1 MKRMLLIGALTVG
14 ASLTTAQAAEAKGYI
29 SAIRVCGPSGCATV
43 HHPRAAMQRFGM
55 DMLSDTGRHAERPPL
70 LPYYRLRFLPSYE
83 VPNSDAF
90 YIPGAKV
97 ICTDGGCI
105 QVRRGLVPA
114 LSAAAANVGAFTPR
128 ISSVTVGDRPRADRA
143 RFAILFNQRPGAAA
157 VDRGVAEPSLLGHRQ
172 VRRDHAVVAGRRELD
187 GVLPAVSRP
196 EPGWALV
203 PRRRRCRPARPR
215 PGGRRGASERPQL
228 VRCRRG
234 GGRARR
240 RRRRGPQA
248 AEAEVRLIRGGGRP
262 CPVPPP
268 PT

>member
-55 DMLSDTGRHAERPPL
+55 DMLSDAGRHAERPPL

-105 QVRRGLVPA
+105 HVRRGLVPA

-128 ISSVTVGDRPRADRA
+128 ISSVTVGGRPRADRA
-143 RFAILFNQRPGAAA
+143 RFAILFNQRPAPL
-157 VDRGVAEPSLLGHRQ
+157 PSTVVWKSRHYSVIAKFGEITPWSLG
-172 VRRDHAVVAGRRELD
+172 GGELD

-196 EPGWALV
+196 EPGRALV
-203 PRRRRCRPARPR
+203 PRRRRCRPARPG
-215 PGGRRGASERPQL
+215 PGGRRGARERPQL

>member
-29 SAIRVCGPSGCATV
+29 SAIRVCGPSACATV

-83 VPNSDAF
+83 VPNSEAF

-114 LSAAAANVGAFTPR
+114 LSAAAADVGAFTPR
-128 ISSVTVGDRPRADRA
+128 ISSITVGDRPRADRA
-143 RFAILFNQRPGAAA
+143 RFAILFNQRPAPLPSTVVWKSRHYSVIAKFGEITPWSLGGASWMAYYPRYHA
-157 VDRGVAEPSLLGHRQ
+157 LSLDGRWFHAGADVDRL
-172 VRRDHAVVAGRRELD
+172 VRG
-187 GVLPAVSRP
+187 
-196 EPGWALV
+196 
-203 PRRRRCRPARPR
+203 
-215 PGGRRGASERPQL
+215 PGGRRGARERPQL
-228 VRCRRG
+228 VRRRRG
-234 GGRARR
+234 GRRARR

>member
-14 ASLTTAQAAEAKGYI
+14 ASLATAQAAEAKGYI

-55 DMLSDTGRHAERPPL
+55 DMLSDAGPHAERPPL

-105 QVRRGLVPA
+105 HVRRGLVPA

-128 ISSVTVGDRPRADRA
+128 ISSVTVGGRPRADRA
-143 RFAILFNQRPGAAA
+143 RFAILFNQRPAPLPSTVVWKSRHYSVIAKFGEITPWSLGGASWMAYYPRYHALSLDGRWFHAGTDVDRLVRGQAAA
-157 VDRGVAEPSLLGHRQ
+157 AEPANGHGWS
-172 VRRDHAVVAGRRELD
+172 VAAVVVVALAAAAGVGRRL
-187 GVLPAVSRP
+187 R
-196 EPGWALV
+196 
-203 PRRRRCRPARPR
+203 RPR
-215 PGGRRGASERPQL
+215 SG
-228 VRCRRG
+228 
-234 GGRARR
+234 
-240 RRRRGPQA
+240 
-248 AEAEVRLIRGGGRP
+248 
-262 CPVPPP
+262 
-268 PT
+268 